1 MAKKA
6 VPKVDWVIHYVCNGA
21 KCADCGEVESGFI
34 EYACNAHTHGME
46 SYNHPDFQVVLNLG
60 PNEVG
65 RILNTLGLRVQAGEK
80 FKDGD
85 MVKGIYEDCD
95 VRLTEFTET
104 GRKVLRVVIP
114 DKLNQFP
121 EEKDCI
127 WPYTNQTLETE
138 QLSRKKPCASK
149 KGGFVQ

>member
-1 MAKKA
+1 MAKKTA
-6 VPKVDWVIHYVCNGA
+6 PKVDWIIHYICNGA
-21 KCADCGEVESGFI
+21 RCADCGEVESGFI
-34 EYACNAHTHGME
+34 NYACNAHTHGME
-46 SYNHPDFQVVLNLG
+46 NYNHLNFQVVLNFG

-95 VRLTEFTET
+95 VRLTEFEET
-104 GRKVLRVVIP
+104 DRKVLRVVIP
-114 DKLNQFP
+114 DQLNTFP
-121 EEKDCI
+121 DEKDCM
-127 WPYTNQTLETE
+127 WPYTNQALKTE
-138 QLSRKKPCASK
+138 QLSLRKPCSSK

>member
-1 MAKKA
+1 MAEKA
-6 VPKVDWVIHYVCNGA
+6 ISKVDWIIHYVCNGVR
-21 KCADCGEVESGFI
+21 CADCGEVENGFI
-34 EYACNAHTHGME
+34 DYACNAHTHGME
-46 SYNHPDFQVVLNLG
+46 NYNHLDFQVVLNLG
-60 PNEVG
+60 PKEVG

-95 VRLTEFTET
+95 VRLTAFAEAD
-104 GRKVLRVVIP
+104 RKVLRVVIP
-114 DKLNQFP
+114 DQLNIFP
-121 EEKDCI
+121 DENGCA

-138 QLSRKKPCASK
+138 QLSRKEPCVSQ